1 MAFSILIVDD
11 SPAMRRV
18 VRRVV
23 DLSGFDIGKYLE
35 AGDGCQ
41 ALTVLHAEH
50 VDLIVTD
57 INMPVMDGEQ
67 LLLAIRSDR
76 DLAGIPV
83 LVVSTDQSAARVQYM
98 MDHGANGYIS
108 KPFVPAA
115 LSEQMYKL
123 LGGEPDAGF

>member
-1 MAFSILIVDD
+1 MAFIILIVDD

-23 DLSGFDIGKYLE
+23 DLSGFEIERYLE

-41 ALTVLHAEH
+41 ALTVLRAER

-67 LLLAIRSDR
+67 LLLAVRGDAA
-76 DLAGIPV
+76 LAEIPV
-83 LVVSTDQSAARVQYM
+83 LVVSTDQSAARVEDM
-98 MDHGANGYIS
+98 LAHGANGYIS
-108 KPFVPAA
+108 KPFMPAA
-115 LSEQMYKL
+115 LSEQMYRL
-123 LGGEPDAGF
+123 LGGTPDAGF